1 MGNMRLYNTLTR
13 RGFIV
18 SGLALASLCTT
29 ILSGRTQE
37 NRTQQAA
44 FDANAAKQ
52 VVSNVASLAD
62 QRKWQDLS
70 RLFSTKVV
78 LDYGYPELLSPQEII
93 DRWQPLLST
102 FDTTDHQISQ
112 IQVKQ
117 KDGRIL
123 ADSLFLATHT
133 LKGVPGG
140 EQWTLAGRYEYE
152 LEDQNGTLKIMRMRM
167 IPEQSSGNTE
177 VLNEA
182 KRRSG
187 IEDPVRNHTVEH
199 VTFQSGGDTL
209 KGWLY
214 KPANPKA
221 NEVIIAAG
229 SWTTVKEQMPMLY
242 ARRFAE
248 EGLTT
253 LIFDFRGYG
262 ESEGQPRH
270 YESPQRKTDDFKS
283 AISYISR
290 HPELKSAK
298 ITLLGVC
305 ASAGYAA
312 QAAAEDT
319 RVDRLALVAPWL
331 HTPAIARSNYAP
343 RPGISPNGYDGL
355 LNEGRAA
362 REIYD
367 RTGELRFVKSAS
379 TSDAHAAMYIPSP
392 GIFDYYFNTNR
403 GLLPQWGN
411 RFAVLSWTEWLT
423 YNSHTSAPQIRVP
436 TVIVHS
442 ESGAIPDGAKAFI
455 NAMTNKPQVH
465 WISGSQ
471 LDFYDGEAKIREALS
486 FVTSFIN
493 SY

>member
-1 MGNMRLYNTLTR
+1 M
-13 RGFIV
+13 
-18 SGLALASLCTT
+18 SL
-29 ILSGRTQE
+29 GRTQE
-37 NRTQQAA
+37 NRTQQPA
-44 FDANAAKQ
+44 FDMDAAKQ
-52 VVSNVASLAD
+52 LISDTAVLAD
-62 QRKWQDLS
+62 QRKWKELS
-70 RLFSTKVV
+70 QLFSSKVL
-78 LDYGYPELLSPQEII
+78 LDYGYPELLSSEEII
-93 DRWQPLLST
+93 SRWQPLLSA
-102 FDTTDHQISQ
+102 FDSTDHQISQ
-112 IQVKQ
+112 IQVTE

-123 ADSLFLATHT
+123 ANSRFWAAHT

-140 EQWTLAGRYEYE
+140 DRWILEGRYEYE
-152 LEDQNGTLKIMRMRM
+152 LENQNGTLKIMRMRM
-167 IPEQSSGNTE
+167 IPEKSSGNTE

-187 IEDPVRNHTVEH
+187 IQDPVRNHTVEH
-199 VTFQSGGDTL
+199 VTFESGGNTL

-214 KPANPKA
+214 KPANPKT

-262 ESEGQPRH
+262 ESEGQPRY
-270 YESPQRKTDDFKS
+270 YESPRRKTDDFKS

-312 QAAAEDT
+312 QATAEDT

-331 HTPAIARSNYAP
+331 HTPEIARSNYAS

-355 LNEGRAA
+355 LSEGQDA
-362 REIYD
+362 RKTYEK
-367 RTGELRFVKSAS
+367 TGEVRLVTSAS

-392 GIFDYYFNTNR
+392 GIYDYYFNTNR

-442 ESGAIPDGAKAFI
+442 ENGAIPEGAKAFI
-455 NAMTNKPQVH
+455 NAMTNQPQVH

-471 LDFYDGEAKIREALS
+471 LDFYDDDAKIREALS
-486 FVTSFIN
+486 LVTAFIN
-493 SY
+493 SRQ

>member
-1 MGNMRLYNTLTR
+1 MRFYNTLTR

-18 SGLALASLCTT
+18 SGIALTSFCTT
-29 ILSGRTQE
+29 ILIGRTQE

-44 FDANAAKQ
+44 FDMDAAKQ
-52 VVSNVASLAD
+52 LISNTALLAD
-62 QRKWQDLS
+62 QRKWQELS

-93 DRWQPLLST
+93 GRWQPLLSA
-102 FDTTDHQISQ
+102 FDTTQHKLSQ
-112 IQVKQ
+112 IQLREQ
-117 KDGRIL
+117 DGRIL
-123 ADSLFLATHT
+123 ADSRFWATHT

-140 EQWTLAGRYEYE
+140 DRWTLAGRYEYE
-152 LEDQNGTLKIMRMRM
+152 LENQNGTLKIMRMRM
-167 IPEQSSGNTE
+167 IPESSSGNTE
-177 VLNEA
+177 VFNEA

-187 IEDPVRNHTVEH
+187 IKDPVRNHTVEH

-214 KPANPKA
+214 KPTKPKA
-221 NEVIIAAG
+221 NEVVIAAG

-248 EGLTT
+248 EGFTT

-283 AISYISR
+283 AISYVSR

-319 RVDRLALVAPWL
+319 RVDKLALVAPWL
-331 HTPAIARSNYAP
+331 HTPEIARSNYAS

-362 REIYD
+362 REIYA
-367 RTGELRFVKSAS
+367 RTGELRFVASAS
-379 TSDAHAAMYIPSP
+379 TNNAHAAMYVPSP
-392 GIFDYYFNTNR
+392 GIYDYYFNTNR

-411 RFAVLSWTEWLT
+411 RFAILSWTEWLT
-423 YNSHTSAPQIRVP
+423 YNSHTSAPLIRVP
-436 TVIVHS
+436 TLIVHS
-442 ESGAIPDGAKAFI
+442 ENGAIPDGAKAFI
-455 NAMTNKPQVH
+455 NAMTNKPKVH

-471 LDFYDGEAKIREALS
+471 LDFYDGEAKIREAIS
-486 FVTSFIN
+486 FVTNFIN
-493 SY
+493 SH

>member
-1 MGNMRLYNTLTR
+1 M
-13 RGFIV
+13 
-18 SGLALASLCTT
+18 
-29 ILSGRTQE
+29 
-37 NRTQQAA
+37 
-44 FDANAAKQ
+44 DAAKQ
-52 VVSNVASLAD
+52 VVSDVALLAD
-62 QRKWQDLS
+62 ERKWQELS
-70 RLFSTKVV
+70 RIFSTKVV

-93 DRWQPLLST
+93 SRWQPLLSA
-102 FDTTDHQISQ
+102 FDTTQHQISQ
-112 IQVKQ
+112 IQVTE

-123 ADSLFLATHT
+123 ADSRFLATHT

-140 EQWTLAGRYEYE
+140 DRWTLEGRYEYE
-152 LEDQNGTLKIMRMRM
+152 IENQNGTLKIMRMRM
-167 IPEQSSGNTE
+167 IPEKSSGNTK

-199 VTFQSGGDTL
+199 VTFQSGSDTL

-214 KPANPKA
+214 KPANPKT

-253 LIFDFRGYG
+253 LIFDFRGYD
-262 ESEGQPRH
+262 ESEGQPRY
-270 YESPQRKTDDFKS
+270 YESPRRKTDDFKS

-312 QAAAEDT
+312 QATAEDT
-319 RVDRLALVAPWL
+319 RIDRLALVAPWL
-331 HTPAIARSNYAP
+331 HTPAIARSNYTS

-355 LNEGRAA
+355 LSEGQDA
-362 REIYD
+362 RKIYEQ
-367 RTGELRFVKSAS
+367 TGEVRFVTSAS
-379 TSDAHAAMYIPSP
+379 TSDAHAAMYVPSP
-392 GIFDYYFNTNR
+392 GIYDYYFNTNR

-442 ESGAIPDGAKAFI
+442 ENGAIPDGAKAFI

-471 LDFYDGEAKIREALS
+471 LDFYDDDAKIREALS
-486 FVTSFIN
+486 FVTAFIN
-493 SY
+493 SPQ